1 MNIFSLKI
9 DDVATVNIEGLEN
22 EGCGVA
28 KVNGMIVFIPKTLVG
43 EKVKIRIT
51 EIKKNYAR
59 GKVINIIEPSLMR
72 IKNDCPYYEE
82 CGGCN
87 LRHQC
92 DKENLKFKK
101 EKVEIALKKIGKIKT
116 SVDDVIPSPK
126 NDNYRNKASFK
137 LEKDKIG
144 FYSSGSYQLVDIEN
158 CKLLEDDINDCLY
171 VIRNYLKENGNH
183 CIKEITIKR

>member
-9 DDVATVNIEGLEN
+9 DDVVTVNIEGLEN
-22 EGCGVA
+22 EVCGVA

-87 LRHQC
+87 LRHQG

-101 EKVEIALKKIGKIKT
+101 
-116 SVDDVIPSPK
+116 
-126 NDNYRNKASFK
+126 
-137 LEKDKIG
+137 
-144 FYSSGSYQLVDIEN
+144 
-158 CKLLEDDINDCLY
+158 
-171 VIRNYLKENGNH
+171 
-183 CIKEITIKR
+183 